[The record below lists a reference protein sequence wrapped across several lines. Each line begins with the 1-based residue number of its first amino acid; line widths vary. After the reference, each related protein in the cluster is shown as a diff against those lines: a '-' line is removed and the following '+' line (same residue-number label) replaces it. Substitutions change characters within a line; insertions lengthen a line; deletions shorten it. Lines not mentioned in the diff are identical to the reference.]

1 MPPKLGDSWKLN
13 LFRLDAPEGK
23 PQMAAAWSPPL
34 VGDFHALDKF
44 GEIVF
49 ADEKGQVPA
58 TPAAAPTKASREPAR
73 HARGHLRGD
82 DRRGR
87 GRARRRRRQEEG
99 GPQAPGGAAETKSS
113 AGPVANVLGRQG
125 AVAVLV
131 ALPAA
136 LACAR
141 LTDLG
146 AAAAPSAAAPPRSIR
161 PRRSLARPAAR
172 PPSSRRR
179 GRAARSTQRPPL
191 RPLGRGARGKLSGY
205 QLALIERIREAA
217 RAAGAPIPMPDERL
231 CDLAADLARLA
242 PPRRQLP
249 SEVVRFLSSHHGVVE
264 PDPIIYTLRGP
275 ADEASTLRRFEQ
287 ALPSMFR
294 RSAWNRLGIGVFRP
308 QQETVSVLWQQ
319 YLELL
324 GIGVFRL
331 RQEMVSVLAMWQQ
344 YLELR
349 PLPRELASGART
361 RIAGRLLRPYRDP
374 QVVITLPSGDVR
386 RLPMALHGE
395 AFDTELRC
403 AFGDGR
409 YQAEM
414 LASDAGGPL
423 VLANFPVYCG
433 VRAPPDVQ
441 AYEEAEGEEIDPAE
455 AEQELLA
462 LINRDRR
469 GAGLEPLIWD
479 NRLAAI
485 ARSHSREM
493 AARRYVAHVS
503 PTTGDAEARVRA
515 AGLGFSLVS
524 ENVAQEGAIK
534 QAHHGFMGSPGH
546 RANILHP
553 RLTHLGVGIVAATS
567 RGSGTPLYIT
577 ELFGGQR

>member
-1 MPPKLGDSWKLN
+1 
-13 LFRLDAPEGK
+13 
-23 PQMAAAWSPPL
+23 
-34 VGDFHALDKF
+34 
-44 GEIVF
+44 
-49 ADEKGQVPA
+49 
-58 TPAAAPTKASREPAR
+58 
-73 HARGHLRGD
+73 
-82 DRRGR
+82 
-87 GRARRRRRQEEG
+87 
-99 GPQAPGGAAETKSS
+99 
-113 AGPVANVLGRQG
+113 VLGRQR
-125 AVAVLV
+125 AVAILV
-131 ALPAA
+131 TLPAV

-141 LTDLG
+141 LSDLG
-146 AAAAPSAAAPPRSIR
+146 AAAAPSAAATQVHPEPQ
-161 PRRSLARPAAR
+161 PR
-172 PPSSRRR
+172 PPSRPPTVYTPS
-179 GRAARSTQRPPL
+179 GPGSAMYTAPPL
-191 RPLGRGARGKLSGY
+191 RPMGRGARGKLRPY
-205 QLALIERIREAA
+205 QLALIDRVGEAA
-217 RAAGAPIPMPDERL
+217 KAAGAPVPIADERL
-231 CDLAADLARLA
+231 CALAADLARLA

-249 SEVVRFLSSHHGVVE
+249 SEVVRFLSSHHGVVD

-287 ALPSMFR
+287 ALPNMFR
-294 RSAWNRLGIGVFRP
+294 RSAWNRLGIGVFR
-308 QQETVSVLWQQ
+308 QDH
-319 YLELL
+319 
-324 GIGVFRL
+324 
-331 RQEMVSVLAMWQQ
+331 EMVSVLAMWQQ

-349 PLPRELASGART
+349 PLPRELASGARA
-361 RIAGRLLRPYRDP
+361 RIVGRLLRPYRDP

-386 RLPMALHGE
+386 RLPMALHGD

-433 VRAPPDVQ
+433 VRAPSDVQ
-441 AYEEAEGEEIDPAE
+441 AYEEEEDEEIDPAE
-455 AEQELLA
+455 AEQELFA

-524 ENVAQEGAIK
+524 ENVAQEGAVK

-546 RANILHP
+546 RANILNP
-553 RLTHLGVGIVAATS
+553 RLTHLGVGIVASTS